1 MRTNPTDRKY
11 VFSSKEIVM
20 KVKTQERFNFYS
32 HLAGM
37 IAAIIGTVYLAMV
50 ASRSAS
56 GLVTALIYGISV
68 VFLFSASSLYHAF
81 KKKDNEL
88 SFWRRMDR
96 LAIFFMIAG
105 TFTPIC
111 YFCLDGAYKW
121 SMIAFQW
128 SLVGIGV
135 ISQIFFPR
143 APRKLY
149 AVIYLFMGWSGLVA
163 IKQILANMSVSQ
175 SLLLFTG
182 GAAFTLGSIIYA
194 IKKPKIIPGVFSF
207 HELFHIMV
215 LIGGV
220 LHYAMIYGVYSH
232 LGA

>member
-1 MRTNPTDRKY
+1 
-11 VFSSKEIVM
+11 M
-20 KVKTQERFNFYS
+20 KVKTQELFNFYS

-37 IAAIIGTVYLAMV
+37 IAAVIGTVYLAMV

-56 GLVTALIYGISV
+56 ALVTALIYGISI

-81 KKKDNEL
+81 KKKENEL

-111 YFCLDGAYKW
+111 YFCIDGVFKW
-121 SMIAFQW
+121 YMIVFQW
-128 SLVGIGV
+128 SLVGVGV

-175 SLLLFTG
+175 SVLLFSG
-182 GAAFTLGSIIYA
+182 SAAFTLGGIIYA
-194 IKKPKIIPGVFSF
+194 IKKPKLIPGIFSF

-215 LIGGV
+215 LIGGI
-220 LHYAMIYGVYSH
+220 LHYAMIYKVYSH
-232 LGA
+232 LGV